1 MEGDGEDNGRMRM
14 WTMVRM
20 MRMVLGRME
29 RMMVIVTVRGMRGG
43 GGCEEEDDDGDY
55 KGDGDNYKSG

>member
-1 MEGDGEDNGRMRM
+1 
-14 WTMVRM
+14 
-20 MRMVLGRME
+20 
-29 RMMVIVTVRGMRGG
+29 MMVIVTVRGMRGG